1 MSQLR
6 AAVAVAVAMGVDAV
20 AVAAADDGMGEVAD
34 AAAMTVDDGAVDV
47 ELDVGGDSTAPGCT
61 TAHNEQKQTH

>member
-6 AAVAVAVAMGVDAV
+6 ADVVVTVVAVDAV
-20 AVAAADDGMGEVAD
+20 AVAAVDDGMGVVAD

-61 TAHNEQKQTH
+61 TAHNEQN